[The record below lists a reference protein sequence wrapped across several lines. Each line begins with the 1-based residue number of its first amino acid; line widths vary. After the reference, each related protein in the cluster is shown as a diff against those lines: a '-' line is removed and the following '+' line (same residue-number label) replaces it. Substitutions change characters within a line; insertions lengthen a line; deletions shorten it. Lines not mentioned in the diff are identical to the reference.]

1 MRRRDREITDRN
13 EIIRLIDIS
22 KVCRLGLSDDGMP
35 YIVPM
40 LYGYAE
46 EDGQIVFYFHGARKG
61 RKMDIIAKNPRAC
74 VELDMDEEFQ
84 VYPGKSACEYSCTY
98 ASVIAFGKITVVED
112 PAVKRRALSLIMKQ
126 QTGEDFE
133 FTPEQ
138 ANWVQVLRLPAE
150 EVTGKRGNK
159 KPTKA

>member
-13 EIIRLIDIS
+13 EIIRLIDVS

-61 RKMDIIAKNPRAC
+61 RKMDIIAAC
-74 VELDMDEEFQ
+74 VDPIADICDYRR
-84 VYPGKSACEYSCTY
+84 YPGL
-98 ASVIAFGKITVVED
+98 FGAAI
-112 PAVKRRALSLIMKQ
+112 
-126 QTGEDFE
+126 
-133 FTPEQ
+133 
-138 ANWVQVLRLPAE
+138 
-150 EVTGKRGNK
+150 
-159 KPTKA
+159 

>member
-40 LYGYAE
+40 TYGYAE
-46 EDGQIVFYFHGARKG
+46 EDGKVVFYFHCAKKG
-61 RKMDIIAKNPRAC
+61 RKMDIIAVNPRAC
-74 VELDMDEEFQ
+74 VELDIDEEFE
-84 VYPGKSACEYSCTY
+84 VFPGPRSCEYGCTY
-98 ASVIAFGKITVVED
+98 ASVIGFGRIEVVED
-112 PAVKRRALSLIMKQ
+112 VDVKRRALTLIMKQ
-126 QTGEDFE
+126 QTGDDFE

-138 ANWVQVLRLPAE
+138 ANWVQVLRLPADE
-150 EVTGKRGNK
+150 LTAKRGGRK
-159 KPTKA
+159 SKA